1 MVYINSNR
9 NIGIRILDG
18 RKYIHVVRRDADHL
32 WIDEIAIKD
41 FDSIWEP
48 LPVNLKSTI
57 RCFLNPNKVSGLPM
71 ELNNAYKALQQFNK
85 GVK

>member
-18 RKYIHVVRRDADHL
+18 RKYIHVVRREADHL

-41 FDSIWEP
+41 FDAIWEP
-48 LPVNLKSTI
+48 LSVDLKKTI
-57 RCFLNPNKVSGLPM
+57 KAFLGANIVSGLPR
-71 ELNNAYKALQQFNK
+71 EVNNAYKALQQFNK

>member
-18 RKYIHVVRRDADHL
+18 RKYIHVVRRESDHL
-32 WIDEIAIKD
+32 WIDEVAIKD

-48 LPVNLKSTI
+48 LSVDLKKTI
-57 RCFLNPNKVSGLPM
+57 KAFLGANIVSGLPR
-71 ELNNAYKALQQFNK
+71 EVNNAYKALQQFNK